1 METRGIGQI
10 MIVFYS
16 SAYRQMAQTLINAL
30 SAVEG
35 RISKQIFP
43 DGERYYRIED
53 DLRGKEVLFIGGA
66 YDDSSTMETY
76 DLACGIVSQ
85 GALRLHIIIPYF
97 GYSTMERAVQKG
109 EIVTAK
115 NRALLFSSIPS
126 ATYGNCL
133 YLVDLHTGGLEH
145 YFERGTQV
153 LHVYAKDLILREAR
167 RIGGVNFVLG
177 STDAGRAKWV
187 ESLANDLQVSAAFV
201 YKRRVSGDT
210 TEIISMN
217 AEVSGKHVIIYD
229 DMIRTGGS
237 LIQAAQAYKS
247 AGASKISAIATHGV
261 FPSNALNRI
270 VEHPI
275 FDCVS
280 TTNSHPN
287 ARIVQQEKQ
296 NILCLSSIFLPLF
309 QK

>member
-1 METRGIGQI
+1 M
-10 MIVFYS
+10 
-16 SAYRQMAQTLINAL
+16 
-30 SAVEG
+30 
-35 RISKQIFP
+35 K
-43 DGERYYRIED
+43 
-53 DLRGKEVLFIGGA
+53 
-66 YDDSSTMETY
+66 
-76 DLACGIVSQ
+76 
-85 GALRLHIIIPYF
+85 
-97 GYSTMERAVQKG
+97 
-109 EIVTAK
+109 
-115 NRALLFSSIPS
+115 
-126 ATYGNCL
+126 
-133 YLVDLHTGGLEH
+133 
-145 YFERGTQV
+145 
-153 LHVYAKDLILREAR
+153 
-167 RIGGVNFVLG
+167 
-177 STDAGRAKWV
+177 
-187 ESLANDLQVSAAFV
+187 SLANDLQVSAAFV

-210 TEIISMN
+210 TEIIAMN

>member
-1 METRGIGQI
+1 

-16 SAYRQMAQTLINAL
+16 SIYQNLAQKIIKKL
-30 SAVEG
+30 SFDEG
-35 RISKQIFP
+35 RILRSVFP
-43 DGERYYRIED
+43 DGEQYYRIEE
-53 DLRGKEVLFIGGA
+53 DLRSKEVVLISGA
-66 YDDSSTMETY
+66 YDDVSTLETF
-76 DLACGIVSQ
+76 DLACGIVGQ
-85 GALRLHIIIPYF
+85 GALRLHMVIPYF
-97 GYSTMERAVQKG
+97 GYSTMERAVKKG

-126 ATYGNCL
+126 ANHGNCL

-153 LHVYAKDLILREAR
+153 LHIYAKDLIFREAR
-167 RIGGVNFVLG
+167 RLGGNDFVLG

-187 ESLANDLQVSAAFV
+187 ESLANDLQVPAAFV
-201 YKRRVSGDT
+201 YKRRISGDK
-210 TEIISMN
+210 TEIIALN
-217 AEVSGKHVIIYD
+217 GQVENKHVIIYD

-261 FPSNALNRI
+261 FPKNALQRI

-275 FDCVS
+275 FDHVS
-280 TTNSHPN
+280 TTNSHPH
-287 ARIVQQEKQ
+287 AKIIDKQ
-296 NILCLSSIFLPLF
+296 KQSVLCLSSIFIPFL
-309 QK
+309 QSSTSR